1 MRSTLFL
8 VLLAAGA
15 AATGF
20 FAYRHLVAPD
30 PVARAPAPEAARN
43 APDFALPDLEG
54 RMRMS
59 DEWDGRVRVVNFWAT
74 WCPPCRKEIPLL
86 KEIQSEYGMAELTSQ
101 AYTVNGRFH
110 TPPWMHVMVRDVSD
124 PFHYLPAGQ
133 VGALNIIDLANGHS
147 CAFIE
152 TQDLGEVGDDG
163 SFTVL
168 GRLDNSEVR
177 GCNLLV

>member
-86 KEIQSEYGMAELTSQ
+86 KEIQTEYADRGVQIIGIAMDETEAVTEDAQTMEFNYPVLI
-101 AYTVNGRFH
+101 
-110 TPPWMHVMVRDVSD
+110 
-124 PFHYLPAGQ
+124 GQ
-133 VGALNIIDLANGHS
+133 QEAV
-147 CAFIE
+147 
-152 TQDLGEVGDDG
+152 DLGNLFLKDFIGLP
-163 SFTVL
+163 FTVFTDRDGRIVDIHTGELHRDQIESYL
-168 GRLDNSEVR
+168 GRIL
-177 GCNLLV
+177 

>member
-86 KEIQSEYGMAELTSQ
+86 KEIQTEYADRGVQIIGIAMDETEAVTEYAQTMEFNYPVLI
-101 AYTVNGRFH
+101 
-110 TPPWMHVMVRDVSD
+110 
-124 PFHYLPAGQ
+124 GQ
-133 VGALNIIDLANGHS
+133 QEAV
-147 CAFIE
+147 
-152 TQDLGEVGDDG
+152 DLGNLFLKDFIGLP
-163 SFTVL
+163 FTVFTDRDGRIVDIHTGELHRDQIESYL
-168 GRLDNSEVR
+168 GRIL
-177 GCNLLV
+177 

>member
-86 KEIQSEYGMAELTSQ
+86 KEIQSEYADRGVQIIGIAMDETEAVTEYAQTMEFNYPVLI
-101 AYTVNGRFH
+101 
-110 TPPWMHVMVRDVSD
+110 
-124 PFHYLPAGQ
+124 GQ
-133 VGALNIIDLANGHS
+133 QEAV
-147 CAFIE
+147 
-152 TQDLGEVGDDG
+152 DLGNLFLKDFIGLP
-163 SFTVL
+163 FTVFTDRDGRIVDIHTGELHRDQIESYL
-168 GRLDNSEVR
+168 GRIL
-177 GCNLLV
+177 